1 MAQGFNLTAEINLR
15 GPSNIRT
22 VVADIR
28 RQLGSID
35 VNINP
40 RLDQNA
46 ARNIAS
52 LNNSLTRL
60 NSTLSATRTSATDAA
75 RAIRDLTQA
84 ANGLG
89 NRSIQQNINNAAAA
103 CQNLGRSAGGAGGDI
118 GGASTRIEEF
128 GRQSALAV
136 RRFAAFS
143 LVTGTIYALTGAIS
157 RGIDAF
163 IDFDKEFVRLQQV
176 TGESAKGL
184 KGLANAITSLSTSLG
199 VNSAELTTVAVTLAQ
214 AGLSATDTK
223 RALDALAKSSLAPSF
238 DDINETV
245 EGSIALM
252 RQFGIGAND
261 LEKALGSINAVSA
274 KFAVEASDIITAIQ
288 RTGGVFA
295 TASRGVSEG
304 TDALNEFIAVF
315 TSVRQTTRESA
326 ETIATGLRTVFTRI
340 QRGQTIDALKEF
352 GIELTDL
359 EGKFVGPFEA
369 IRRLSEGLST
379 LDPRDVRFSQIVE
392 ELGGF
397 RQIGKVIPLIQQF
410 AVAQQALKTAQTGQD
425 SLAADAATAQLSL
438 ANQIAKVREEFTA
451 LIRSIGE
458 SESFRS
464 FVSLALQ
471 LASALIQVADAAKGV
486 LPALTAI
493 AAIRGA
499 AFLTQFVTG
508 FGGGIGGGRG
518 GRGPRRFAT
527 GGLVPGSGNR
537 DTVPAML
544 TPGEFV
550 IRKKAVE
557 QIGTDNLLN
566 MNKGGSVTSPAATE
580 SQMPQLYTRGS
591 LVYSVDDM
599 KMAAKRKGLTFEKL
613 KALLEEKKINPRTG
627 SESFAIEPYELEKM
641 FGLLSYRPP
650 DSALYQKAMA
660 AKITKED
667 RIETWK
673 QKQGIVSRD
682 YEGRS
687 DREKGFLAARQRR
700 RGFASGG
707 FIPQIFMERGGDV
720 SNEIRQQLDTGR
732 KSQGFSGQTAAKG
745 LGKITSLSEQIAL
758 SPDLNDV
765 YGGAFLSPEGSVR
778 DLKGSLDK
786 NIISSIVKGTDAYKI
801 LSRANAQTPEGK
813 LVLGELKNIEKAA
826 QAKGDFSLVAESLT
840 KSKSEKIENT
850 ILGKVYDAVEDGSK
864 ELSSATRISTGGASE
879 ATRILKQS
887 NIDNVIGNIYEAII
901 SNAGSPY
908 DEKDRDSSNEA
919 FDFPSGLGSVAS
931 NFGSG
936 RLAKIIT
943 DAKTRFT
950 SGNISS
956 FLNKVKNF
964 ESKKLSKEV
973 EAILDRPDIL
983 SGFSTREL
991 ADKRA
996 SSARSEVKR
1005 LVDTR
1010 VQRRASGGSISGE
1023 DTVPAML
1030 TPGEFVINKKA
1041 AKRIGSSSLHSLNR
1055 ADRIGYNKGGAVGH
1069 IQHFASGGGVQ
1080 KFFAGGA
1087 VAGVR
1092 MLFTSMPRIIQGF
1105 QRLSTSVQTS
1115 SKGLTMFG
1123 QKVTKLDVGIP
1134 RTGSGTARA
1143 GGSSAGRRNFDNQ
1156 GAGVPQNRDIGTGG
1170 LLALTAGGAAV
1181 EGLSSG
1187 IGGATGEVI
1196 SAVGNDALN
1205 YAAIGATIGSMVPVV
1220 GTAVGAV
1227 AGGLLG
1233 LTTGLLKSTKAVN
1246 EFNTELATNKKNA
1259 AADASDASIA
1269 KFAKTGSQL
1278 DKGNALLDFSKT
1290 MKAEQ
1295 ELATQK
1301 GGLRKMTTQE
1311 NVQVQQRGA
1320 EQAIAILSAE
1330 MLNTGQTL
1338 EQVQKAMDPALF
1350 DSLSIE
1356 IAEAQYDYIEA
1367 QKRINQEFQ
1376 DAEGNE
1382 AKQSDIKKQGL
1393 IELQKIRD
1401 KNVQLLL
1408 ATTDA
1413 EVKTR
1418 ENAKKQAEVRKVVES
1433 LLDKYR
1439 KISASL
1445 ERFGDEIE
1453 AIKESAANSVK
1464 GFQGQAEFNN
1474 VDRSNEKTLG
1484 NLSAYSMAEVAK
1496 VANQVG
1502 NLAGGQTGQELS
1514 NNIQSAKVAQD
1525 ILPGILRNTMAKD
1538 SQGVVDELKAA
1549 FAKEKIPFP
1558 DFLAKDITSV
1568 LGDESVSR
1576 QGKSFSELADDP
1588 SLLNNLSKAMGA
1600 SLETA
1605 TLYLKKYNDALQ
1617 ALTEISNS
1625 YAKSMAEAA
1634 EWQSKASDI
1643 RARSRIE
1650 LDQALGKNIS
1660 LERMNEPFDQRI
1672 RGLTGDVVFGGSTN
1686 PAEIAR
1692 GMRDSIA
1699 AKPGEEK
1706 KLQDLL
1712 AKDLAID
1719 PNNEAAKKASTA
1731 AIVNQTKA
1739 LANQNNGINNA
1750 RKALEELANDSSAA
1764 ANALTKIQEVQRV
1777 SQGATNFARKALTSD
1792 NEQLAEM
1799 NDALT
1804 AYTKIV
1810 SGQATKDE
1818 LNSLPFRQQGFEG
1831 MDMIKDLVPESMGK
1845 RIEAQMT
1852 RQMIEAMPNGQEL
1865 LNKPMALGPDGEK
1878 ITLGGALD
1886 NAASGIDPVQQ
1897 KYIDAYTEATSR
1909 QAEAAD
1915 ELGKSAISVAKIFEG
1930 KMVDIL
1936 NRIGQTMGVKDGIPA
1951 IPQAGGAAGAPI
1963 PFGALPAAAP
1973 NNGGQVANNGNA
1985 VANIPGFGPITVDDA
2000 AKQFAQSISSGF
2012 EAFGTYVQA
2021 LSGIKLPEKI
2031 ELSGSHVVDVRITG
2045 AAAFDALKKDF
2056 TNMISVEVSKAMNQ
2070 IWNQTGGGIGSAPK

>member
-46 ARNIAS
+46 ARNITS

-359 EGKFVGPFEA
+359 EDKFVGPFEA

-499 AFLTQFVTG
+499 SFLTQFVTG

-566 MNKGGSVTSPAATE
+566 MNKGGRVISPAATE
-580 SQMPQLYTRGS
+580 SKMPQL
-591 LVYSVDDM
+591 
-599 KMAAKRKGLTFEKL
+599 
-613 KALLEEKKINPRTG
+613 
-627 SESFAIEPYELEKM
+627 
-641 FGLLSYRPP
+641 
-650 DSALYQKAMA
+650 
-660 AKITKED
+660 
-667 RIETWK
+667 
-673 QKQGIVSRD
+673 
-682 YEGRS
+682 
-687 DREKGFLAARQRR
+687 
-700 RGFASGG
+700 
-707 FIPQIFMERGGDV
+707 FMERGGDV

-786 NIISSIVKGTDAYKI
+786 NIISSIVKGTDAYKV
-801 LSRANAQTPEGK
+801 LSRASAQTPEGK

-826 QAKGDFSLVAESLT
+826 QAKGDFSLVAESLA

-908 DEKDRDSSNEA
+908 NEKDRDSSNEA

-1010 VQRRASGGSISGE
+1010 IQRRASGGSISGE

-1030 TPGEFVINKKA
+1030 TPGEFIINKKA
-1041 AKRIGSSSLHSLNR
+1041 AKRIGSSSLHNLNR

-1156 GAGVPQNRDIGTGG
+1156 GAGVPQNRDIGTAG

-1187 IGGATGEVI
+1187 IGGSTGEVI
-1196 SAVGNDALN
+1196 SAVGNDVLN
-1205 YAAIGATIGSMVPVV
+1205 YSAIGATIGSMVPVV
-1220 GTAVGAV
+1220 GTAAGAA
-1227 AGGLLG
+1227 AGALVG
-1233 LTTGLLKSTKAVN
+1233 LTTGLFKSTKAVN
-1246 EFNTELATNKKNA
+1246 EFNLELATNKKNA

-1382 AKQSDIKKQGL
+1382 AKQRDIKKQGL
-1393 IELQKIRD
+1393 IELKKIRD

-1408 ATTDA
+1408 ATADA

-1588 SLLNNLSKAMGA
+1588 SLLNNLSKAMGV

-1617 ALTEISNS
+1617 AALTEISNS

-1831 MDMIKDLVPESMGK
+1831 MDMIKDLVPESMGR

-1865 LNKPMALGPDGEK
+1865 LNKPMALRPDGEK

-1915 ELGKSAISVAKIFEG
+1915 ELGKSAVSVAQVFEG
-1930 KMVDIL
+1930 KMVEIL
-1936 NRIGQTMGVKDGIPA
+1936 NRIGQTMGVKDGVPA

-2031 ELSGSHVVDVRITG
+2031 ELSGNHVVDVRITG